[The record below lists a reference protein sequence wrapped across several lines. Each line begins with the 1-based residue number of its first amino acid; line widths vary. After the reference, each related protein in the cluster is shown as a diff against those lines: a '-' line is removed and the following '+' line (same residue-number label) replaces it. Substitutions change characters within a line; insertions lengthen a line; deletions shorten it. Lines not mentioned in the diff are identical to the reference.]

1 MKTPVQNLIRRP
13 SRSLPVIYP
22 GVTAPHR
29 RRAGNLALG
38 NRLLNGA
45 WPNGTSSAVSGLG
58 STIIGSPAVLAAAC
72 FVIVCSLFMILL
84 ALWPGA
90 PERAEVL
97 ADNIPGQTAISRRDL
112 ARLVQTHVERVD
124 GVHSARVR
132 ARRTRVNVTV
142 FSVLDDLEPVRQAAQ
157 KAAEQAIQTLKP
169 VGTAHSRVRIQHT
182 S

>member
-1 MKTPVQNLIRRP
+1 MKTPVQHLIRRP
-13 SRSLPVIYP
+13 SRSAPVIVLALLLLIAGGL
-22 GVTAPHR
+22 GVW
-29 RRAGNLALG
+29 ALG

-45 WPNGTSSAVSGLG
+45 WPNGISSAVSGLG
-58 STIIGSPAVLAAAC
+58 STIIGAPAVLATAC
-72 FVIVCSLFMILL
+72 FVAVCGLFMILL

-90 PERAEVL
+90 FERAEVL
-97 ADNIPGQTAISRRDL
+97 ADNVPGQTAISRRDL

-124 GVHSARVR
+124 GVHSTRVR
-132 ARRTRVNVTV
+132 VRRTRVNVTV

>member
-1 MKTPVQNLIRRP
+1 MKTPVQNLIQRP
-13 SRSLPVIYP
+13 SRSLPVIALALLLLIL
-22 GVTAPHR
+22 G
-29 RRAGNLALG
+29 GLGIWALG
-38 NRLLNGA
+38 NRLLNGV
-45 WPNGTSSAVSGLG
+45 WPDGTSSAVSGLG
-58 STIIGSPAVLAAAC
+58 STIIGAPAIIAVAC
-72 FVIVCSLFMILL
+72 IVTVCSLFMIIL

-90 PERAEVL
+90 PERTEVL

-124 GVHSARVR
+124 GVHSAKVRV
-132 ARRTRVNVTV
+132 RRTRVNVIV